1 MKDHDSGNP
10 AAHQSA
16 ADDGN
21 SSGDTCG
28 RIFFGAVHSP
38 KDYTLE
44 QLFTNQPILLPFVFK
59 DWLTG
64 CAKKPLNH
72 SFNGRRE

>member
-1 MKDHDSGNP
+1 MKDQDSGNP

-21 SSGDTCG
+21 SPGDVWS
-28 RIFFGAVHSP
+28 RVLFGAVHSP

-44 QLFTNQPILLPFVFK
+44 GIGSITAALIPRTCQSI
-59 DWLTG
+59 
-64 CAKKPLNH
+64 
-72 SFNGRRE
+72 EI